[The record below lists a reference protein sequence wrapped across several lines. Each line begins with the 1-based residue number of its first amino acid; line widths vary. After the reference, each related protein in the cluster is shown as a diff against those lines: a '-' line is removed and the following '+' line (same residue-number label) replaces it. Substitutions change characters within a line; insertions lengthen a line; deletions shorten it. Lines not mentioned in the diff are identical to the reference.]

1 MNKYTAISLVA
12 FIVLV
17 VFAANAASAAASDSS
32 NKVTCN
38 VTCTNYECG
47 KWSDEQY
54 PVIDL
59 FGEKNV
65 PLFNASENIWNSHT
79 NKLARLILDSNETYT
94 LKNDEKLDLDNGYV
108 LEVKQIDIDSEKV
121 WLEFTKDGKYVADQ
135 NISVNTGE
143 NNKTWDVT
151 LDNVQDENNITI
163 MKVYVNQLF
172 AGVEDNIVRIDG
184 IWLIDYANS
193 TTHNIGDK
201 IGDFTLQKIISGV
214 DEANLGSLIFE
225 NITESSL
232 TCNVVGTNYKC
243 ESWSNGQY
251 PSVSLFGDKYVPL
264 IANNSSIWQSSVSK
278 LAKLVLDSN
287 ETYILKLNEKLD
299 LCHGYVLEVKQIDVD
314 NEKVWLEFTKDGKYV
329 ADQNIS
335 VNTGENNKTWNVT
348 LENVQGENNVVV
360 MKVYVNQLFAGVE
373 DNIVRINGIWL
384 IDYANST
391 TFNIGDKIGEHT
403 LEKIV
408 SGSGESNLGSLV
420 FKNEVK
426 FPVVCKVNGAKY
438 EYEGWSDEQYP
449 VIDLSGDKYVPLFN
463 ASENIWDSH
472 INKLSKLVLDSN
484 ETYTLEACEKL
495 DLGQGYALK
504 VKQIDVDNEKVWL
517 ELTRNGKHAADKKI
531 KVNNDNNN
539 AWTVTL
545 DNFQGENNVVVMKV
559 HIKQLFVGTEK
570 KIVWIDGI
578 WLLDYVNARSINV
591 GDQVG
596 EYRLTRT
603 IRGTD
608 EANLGSLVF
617 EKNPVADCSVSSNPG
632 KEVTKFAD
640 KSKKPSTSWYQ
651 DFCVFAAMKG
661 K

>member
-1 MNKYTAISLVA
+1 MNKYTAISLAA

-17 VFAANAASAAASDSS
+17 VFAANNASAAASDSS
-32 NKVTCN
+32 NKSTCN
-38 VTCTNYECG
+38 VLGTNYECES
-47 KWSDEQY
+47 WSDEQY

-94 LKNDEKLDLDNGYV
+94 LKNDEKLDLGNGYA

-121 WLEFTKDGKYVADQ
+121 WLEFTKDGEYVADQ
-135 NISVNTGE
+135 NISVNAGE
-143 NNKTWDVT
+143 NNKTWNIT

-193 TTHNIGDK
+193 TTLNIGDK
-201 IGDFTLQKIISGV
+201 IGDFTLEKIINGV
-214 DEANLGSLIFE
+214 DESNLGSLVFE
-225 NITESSL
+225 NTTESSL

-243 ESWSNGQY
+243 DSWSSGQF
-251 PSVSLFGDKYVPL
+251 PLINLFGDKYVPL
-264 IANNSSIWQSSVSK
+264 IANDSSIWQSSVNK

-287 ETYILKLNEKLD
+287 ETYTLKPNEKLD
-299 LCHGYVLEVKQIDVD
+299 LCRGYALEVKQIDVD

-348 LENVQGENNVVV
+348 LDNVQGENNVVV
-360 MKVYVNQLFAGVE
+360 MKVYVKQLFAGAE

-391 TFNIGDKIGEHT
+391 TFNIGDKICEYT
-403 LEKIV
+403 FEKIV

-420 FKNEVK
+420 FKNETK

-438 EYEGWSDEQYP
+438 EGWFDEQYP
-449 VIDLSGDKYVPLFN
+449 VIDLFGDKYVPLFN
-463 ASENIWDSH
+463 ASENIWNSH
-472 INKLSKLVLDSN
+472 INKLVRLVLDSN
-484 ETYTLEACEKL
+484 ETYTLEVCEKI

-504 VKQIDVDNEKVWL
+504 VKQIDIDNEKVWL
-517 ELTRNGKHAADKKI
+517 ELTRNGKRAADTKI
-531 KVNNDNNN
+531 QVNNDNNN
-539 AWTVTL
+539 TWTVTL
-545 DNFQGENNVVVMKV
+545 DNVQGEDNIVVMKV

-578 WLLDYVNARSINV
+578 WLVDYANSKILNI
-591 GDQVG
+591 GDQIG
-596 EYRLTRT
+596 EYRLTRA

-617 EKNPVADCSVSSNPG
+617 EKNPVADCSVSSNFG
-632 KEVTKFAD
+632 EGVTKFAD
-640 KSKKPSTSWYQ
+640 KGKKPSTSWYQ
-651 DFCVFAAMKG
+651 DFCVFAEMKG